1 LGESKFDSWW
11 KQTYIATEL
20 WNTRLLSPGTGRLKN
35 KQTNKKIYYSFEAY
49 GGWHRIQQAIMK
61 WQQFDNN

>member
-35 KQTNKKIYYSFEAY
+35 KQTNKQEDILQLGSLWRLAQNPAGYNEMA
-49 GGWHRIQQAIMK
+49 AI
-61 WQQFDNN
+61 